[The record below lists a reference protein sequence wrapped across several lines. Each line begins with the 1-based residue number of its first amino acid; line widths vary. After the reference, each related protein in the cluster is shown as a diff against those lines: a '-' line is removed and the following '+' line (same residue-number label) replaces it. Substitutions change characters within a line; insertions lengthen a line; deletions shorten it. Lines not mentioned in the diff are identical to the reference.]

1 MVEHQVIPLDATY
14 GALANPAR
22 RAIVVSLLEG
32 EQRVTDLARPF
43 DMSLAAV
50 SKHIRV
56 LEEAGLVRRRV
67 DGRTHWLALET
78 APLRSAR
85 DWLDAAQSFWEG
97 RLDALDALLRGQPGE
112 R

>member
-1 MVEHQVIPLDATY
+1 MVEHRAVALDAAY

-22 RAIVVSLLEG
+22 RAIVIRLLGG
-32 EQRVTDLARPF
+32 EKRVTDLARPF

-56 LEEAGLVRRRV
+56 LEDAGLVRRRI

-85 DWLDAAQSFWEG
+85 DWLDAAQSFWED
-97 RLDALDALLRGQPGE
+97 RLDALDALLRAQPGE
-112 R
+112 H